1 MTQSNKIPC
10 VTLPKAKKL
19 KITLPFGQELKALS
33 DPSKGPPTDCALV
46 HSLMLQLM
54 PALAS
59 MDCFF
64 KVLKVV
70 QSLEKLKDIK
80 SPQDAVT
87 GLVDVATAAG
97 NVLPCFAVFANIPIM
112 IVDILRLIVAYL
124 KCIIEAVNSVLKFRV
139 GIDLNSAQGNP
150 VLLASLNC
158 AQDNADISIAQLT
171 EVLAV
176 IKPLLEIMK
185 ELMKSATAQLPGPAN
200 DALNVLPDGIKLLE
214 QALDS
219 SSGSVGISGTQEIT
233 KKLDDLKNTLE
244 QLQES
249 LDALP

>member
-1 MTQSNKIPC
+1 
-10 VTLPKAKKL
+10 
-19 KITLPFGQELKALS
+19 
-33 DPSKGPPTDCALV
+33 LV

-70 QSLEKLKDIK
+70 QALTDLGNLKPEDIPLGLIKKL
-80 SPQDAVT
+80 
-87 GLVDVATAAG
+87 G
-97 NVLPCFAVFANIPIM
+97 NVADAAVKCAGCFVVFANIPIM

-124 KCIIEAVNSVLKFRV
+124 KCIIEAVNSALKFRV

-158 AQDNADISIAQLT
+158 AQDNANISIAQLT

-176 IKPLLEIMK
+176 IEPLLKIM
-185 ELMKSATAQLPGPAN
+185 ENLMKSATAPLPEPAN
-200 DALNVLPDGIKLLE
+200 DALNVLPDGIKLLK

-219 SSGSVGISGTQEIT
+219 SSGSMGISDTQEIT
-233 KKLDDLKNTLE
+233 QKLDDLKNTLE